1 MGAYK
6 ETEIKK
12 EKFKKVSLE
21 DGNIWVLIMY

>member
-1 MGAYK
+1 MAAYK

-12 EKFKKVSLE
+12 EKLKEVSLE